1 MTDAPAFDI
10 RSPQLYRCQVYRYFS
25 GLSRLYLSA
34 FKAYQTAPAF
44 FMLFSDVAYF
54 EGPMGW
60 ESADFRLAPHE
71 ECVALMLSTGII
83 GEAVLQF
90 PDAYAAVTEAAS
102 LYTVQ
107 TARAAVRIIAGS
119 AALLAEIP
127 ASL

>member
-1 MTDAPAFDI
+1 MTTTPAFAI
-10 RSPQLYRCQVYRYFS
+10 PSPQLYRCQVYRYFS

-34 FKAYQTAPAF
+34 FKPYQTVPAF
-44 FMLFSDVAYF
+44 FLLFSDVAYF

-60 ESADFRLAPHE
+60 ESADFRLAPHDD
-71 ECVALMLSTGII
+71 CVALMLSAGII

-90 PDAYAAVTEAAS
+90 PDAYAAVTAAAN

-107 TARAAVRIIAGS
+107 TPRASVRIIAGS
-119 AALLAEIP
+119 AALLPEIP

>member
-1 MTDAPAFDI
+1 MTAPPAFDI

-25 GLSRLYLSA
+25 GLSRLYLGV
-34 FKAYQTAPAF
+34 FKPYQTTPAF
-44 FMLFSDVAYF
+44 FLLFSDVAYF
-54 EGPMGW
+54 EGPLGW
-60 ESADFRLAPHE
+60 ESADFRLAPHD
-71 ECVALMLSTGII
+71 ECVALMHAAGII
-83 GEAVLQF
+83 GDAVLQF

-107 TARAAVRIIAGS
+107 LARASVRIIAGS